1 MDTTK
6 HRRLQELD
14 RSDFEVAKG
23 EPDIRGWDVKNGAG
37 LKIGEVEELIVDAQK
52 KKVRYMVVDLD
63 DNELKIE
70 HRKVLIP
77 IGLAELHEKD
87 DDVLLPAITV
97 DHLNSLPAYEKN
109 HLNEEVEQK
118 VCNVLGRNTTATAQR
133 ILNTTE
139 AKAQP
144 AKATQKNNAESTE
157 YDDNFYQHE
166 YFHDDNLYKHRLHEA
181 GTQKKER
188 KEDSEYEK
196 GLRLWELRS
205 EGGAILGDTSREKD
219 REREVN
225 EEKHMEL
232 VRNRRKE
239 YEERRGRSDSGNY
252 RSSEHHRSGKSI
264 IERTRDEGLQDAP

>member
-63 DNELKIE
+63 DNELKVE

-97 DHLNSLPAYEKN
+97 DHLNSLPVYEKN
-109 HLNEEVEQK
+109 HLDEETERR
-118 VCNVLGRNTTATAQR
+118 VCSILGRNTTATAQR
-133 ILNTTE
+133 IMNTTE
-139 AKAQP
+139 AKPQTTKTTQQGK
-144 AKATQKNNAESTE
+144 AKDTE
-157 YDDNFYQHE
+157 QDDNFYQHE
-166 YFHDDNLYKHRLHEA
+166 YFHDDNLYKHRLHEVSK
-181 GTQKKER
+181 QKKE
-188 KEDSEYEK
+188 ESEYEK
-196 GLRLWELRS
+196 GFHLWELRS
-205 EGGAILGDTSREKD
+205 EGGVVPGETR
-219 REREVN
+219 RQNEREVN

-232 VRNRRKE
+232 VRNRRRE
-239 YEERRGRSDSGNY
+239 YEERRGQSDREDHRSAD
-252 RSSEHHRSGKSI
+252 HHRRGKTI